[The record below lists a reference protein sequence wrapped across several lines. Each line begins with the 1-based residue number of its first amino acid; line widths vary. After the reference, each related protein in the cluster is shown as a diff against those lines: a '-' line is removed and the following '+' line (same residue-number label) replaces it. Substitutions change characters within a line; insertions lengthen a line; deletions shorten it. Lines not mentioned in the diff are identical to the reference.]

1 MPRKPK
7 AAPKPK
13 DDKLFEQDGRL
24 FQKCQKNTGRGRTC
38 PRRGPVEEFA
48 PRRASEATLETFLQ
62 AAVLYQQTKSAAA
75 RATVVQHVTTECEH
89 CRDIRKR
96 SQISPNS
103 EPGGCRAY
111 LHELRAT
118 EFRACVHCG
127 TTRCIELDNVVS
139 DADRAVLF
147 REGKV
152 SVPKHHRLSD
162 YCYWSQPAHGGVEGM
177 RLEKAVVEAACRM
190 CHALQPTSKQG
201 NRVDPKTLPK
211 AVPKESVVDQKMYDK
226 RRWARIHWPRYCYN
240 DDLKRAVGQCENL
253 DCPRDGPGG
262 GKCIPGVEQAFD
274 WEHVDAK
281 AKKADISELCN
292 SLPADMP
299 EAEWKAKIRAELKR
313 GKCRLLCGN
322 CHHLKTWYGA
332 VMRYE

>member
-1 MPRKPK
+1 
-7 AAPKPK
+7 
-13 DDKLFEQDGRL
+13 
-24 FQKCQKNTGRGRTC
+24 
-38 PRRGPVEEFA
+38 
-48 PRRASEATLETFLQ
+48 
-62 AAVLYQQTKSAAA
+62 
-75 RATVVQHVTTECEH
+75 VQHVVKDCDH
-89 CRDIRKR
+89 CRDIVKR
-96 SQISPNS
+96 SRVNPNTKR
-103 EPGGCRAY
+103 GQCRAY

-147 REGKV
+147 RDGKV
-152 SVPKHHRLSD
+152 WVAKHHALSD
-162 YCYWSQPAHGGVEGM
+162 YPWWAQPAHGGVEGM

-190 CHALQPTSKQG
+190 CHALQPTSSAA

-211 AVPKESVVDQKMYDK
+211 AVPKEWTVDRDMYHK
-226 RRWARIHWPRYCYN
+226 RWAATKRWPRYCYN

-262 GKCIPGVEQAFD
+262 GKCSPGVEQAFD

-281 AKKADISELCN
+281 AKKSSISDLCAH
-292 SLPADMP
+292 LPANMP
-299 EAEWKAKIRAELKR
+299 RGEWEAKIRAELKR
-313 GKCRLLCGN
+313 GKCRLLCRN